1 MGFSA
6 KKFVTS
12 SVDVSNFNPLC
23 KAVGDALR
31 VEILKVLQDNSFGVL
46 ELCSIFEIGQPAMSH
61 HLKVLWKSHL
71 VSTKRDGANIFY
83 RRNNFNPE
91 ENFCFLRGNQTSPR
105 MWVNRETLEQ
115 IRNGIPNF
123 PAHVG

>member
-1 MGFSA
+1 MSFSA

-23 KAVGDALR
+23 KAVGEALR

-61 HLKVLWKSHL
+61 HLKVLSKSHL

-83 RRNNFNPE
+83 QCRCNIKTTI
-91 ENFCFLRGNQTSPR
+91 GYY
-105 MWVNRETLEQ
+105 
-115 IRNGIPNF
+115 
-123 PAHVG
+123 